1 MTPSRWLSLGVLLV
15 FCTGVQARQADPPG
29 PLNATCPVMPGEPVD
44 PDMFTDYEGKRI
56 WFCCTKC
63 KTKFARNPSAY
74 LANLPQFGGVEAAA
88 APEDADIPDEGT
100 EPSPGDP
107 ASPQPPGPEVSAPS
121 PGAAPGA
128 RVPPAAADPQQVSDP
143 TQRVVEFLGRL
154 HPIAVHFPIALLLTA
169 ALFELISLVSRSPR
183 PRHVAR
189 TCLVL
194 GALGAAVAAVFG
206 WISADFE
213 PFSGEL
219 ADTLFLHRWLGI
231 AVAAASVLCIA
242 LMLFGD
248 RTRALYRVTLFL
260 SAALVGIT
268 SYFGGDLVRGPNHLF
283 AGLWPDSSGDMVPR
297 PAAAQPS
304 SPQPAVP
311 AAQNSTQD
319 SGPRTLD
326 AFPHRSS
333 LIAQHSLDRL
343 LFASNNEE
351 AFVARR
357 DIRLARVEAPTVQ
370 PAGDHPID
378 HFIHDK
384 WREAGLPE
392 AANPPARCDD
402 AAFLRR
408 AYLDVIGV
416 IPTIEECHRF
426 LSGTEPD
433 RRERLID
440 ELLAR
445 DDDYAAHWTP
455 FWEDAL
461 GSANTELQGGIP
473 TRGNYRTWI
482 YDSFKDNTPFDV
494 LAAELIDPS
503 MPGHKAAIGAEAN
516 GKVSKVAYVKSE
528 THVDAM
534 QSAANVAQ
542 VFLGT
547 SMKCASCHSHFENDE
562 WPQQRFLAFAGMF
575 AGRDL
580 EVIRCEARTG
590 QIVAAAFPFELP
602 GMPSD
607 VPQGEDGRL
616 RRAAQL
622 LTDPL
627 NPRFARSIVNRL
639 WKRYLGLGLFEPV
652 DDFRQDR
659 APSHPELLDWLAYD
673 FMTHGYDLKHTI
685 RLILTS
691 RTYQTRYD
699 AALAD
704 SFDVSRP
711 GEPRYFRS
719 PTLRRLTA
727 EQAIDSV
734 RVATAQRLD
743 PSRRLYLDTAS
754 TALTRTLGRP
764 ASRNEISTG
773 RPDDVAIVQ
782 ALELL
787 NGDEYHSIVYSGAL
801 FQGLADPAPG
811 TSEAGGFEP
820 AVEIL
825 YRAVLSRPP
834 TPNERGLAVEYVASA
849 LDRDPPL
856 PSPNEPTEIV
866 FIDDELPE
874 GVYISLPDGWPWTT
888 DRAFRGVRSHRLAGD
903 GAQVQHHITGA
914 REPFP
919 VGPADTLFV
928 HVYIDPAD
936 PPREMLIQW
945 NDGGGDDGGWAHRAY
960 WGEDLIDFGIANSPS
975 RRPMGPLP
983 KSGEWVRLEIPAAAV
998 GFTGAARISGMS
1010 FDQAG
1015 GAVWWDRS
1023 GVVHVPENPATT
1035 PLGDLLWTL
1044 FTSPEFQYIR

>member
-1 MTPSRWLSLGVLLV
+1 M
-15 FCTGVQARQADPPG
+15 FCTGVHARQADGPA

-44 PDMFTDYEGKRI
+44 PDMFADYEGKRV
-56 WFCCTKC
+56 WFCCSKC
-63 KTKFARNPSAY
+63 KIKFQRNPGAY
-74 LANLPQFGGVEAAA
+74 LVNLPQFGGVERAT
-88 APEDADIPDEGT
+88 APEDADITDEG
-100 EPSPGDP
+100 EDPSGGDP
-107 ASPQPPGPEVSAPS
+107 PPPQNPSA
-121 PGAAPGA
+121 AT
-128 RVPPAAADPQQVSDP
+128 PPAPAQPVGGDP
-143 TQRVVEFLGRL
+143 TRRVAEFLGRL
-154 HPIAVHFPIALLLTA
+154 HPVAVHFPIALLLTA
-169 ALFELISLVSRSPR
+169 AFFELISFVSRSPR
-183 PRHVAR
+183 SRDIAR
-189 TCLVL
+189 TCLIL
-194 GALGAAVAAVFG
+194 GALGAVVAAVFG

-213 PFSGEL
+213 PFTGEL
-219 ADTLFLHRWLGI
+219 ADTLFLHRWLGV
-231 AVAAASVLCIA
+231 AVASASALCMI
-242 LMLFGD
+242 LMLLGE
-248 RTRALYRVTLFL
+248 RARVLYRLVLFS
-260 SAALVGIT
+260 SAVLVGIT
-268 SYFGGDLVRGPNHLF
+268 SYLGGDLVRGPNHLF
-283 AGLWPDSSGDMVPR
+283 AGLWGVR
-297 PAAAQPS
+297 ETG
-304 SPQPAVP
+304 PAVSP
-311 AAQNSTQD
+311 GAASAD
-319 SGPRTLD
+319 AESGTGASDAPRT
-326 AFPHRSS
+326 AERATGPGSAPGGEGPFPPTDQR
-333 LIAQHSLDRL
+333 SLDRL

-351 AFVARR
+351 ALVARR
-357 DIRLARVEAPTVQ
+357 AIRLARVQRPPGAPE
-370 PAGDHPID
+370 PDGAID
-378 HFIHDK
+378 HVIREK

-392 AANPPARCDD
+392 ADTPPALCDD
-402 AAFLRR
+402 SAFVRR
-408 AYLDVIGV
+408 VYLDVIGV
-416 IPTIEECHRF
+416 IPTIEEADRF
-426 LSGTEPD
+426 LAAPEAD
-433 RRERLID
+433 KRARLID

-473 TRGNYRTWI
+473 TRGNYRKWI

-503 MPGHKAAIGAEAN
+503 MPGHQAAIGAEAN
-516 GKVSKVAYVKSE
+516 GRVSKVAYIKSE

-580 EVIRCEARTG
+580 ELIRCEARSG

-607 VPQGEDGRL
+607 VPEGEDDRL

-627 NPRFARSIVNRL
+627 NPRFARAIVNRL

-719 PTLRRLTA
+719 PVLRRLTA

-743 PSRRLYLDTAS
+743 PSGRLYLDTAS

-773 RPDDVAIVQ
+773 RHDDVAIVQ

-787 NGDEYHSIVYSGAL
+787 NGDDYHAIVYAGSLLRSLTASAPVARDSAAL
-801 FQGLADPAPG
+801 ESSVDR
-811 TSEAGGFEP
+811 
-820 AVEIL
+820 L

-834 TPNERGLAVEYVASA
+834 TPGERRLAVEYIASA
-849 LDRDPPL
+849 LDREPPSA
-856 PSPNEPTEIV
+856 PVEPVEV
-866 FIDDELPE
+866 AFLDEELPE
-874 GVYISLPDGWPWTT
+874 GAYVSLPDGWPWSTE
-888 DRAFRGVRSHRLAGD
+888 RAFRGTRSHRLASD
-903 GAQVQHHITGA
+903 EEQVQHHITGA
-914 REPFP
+914 TVPLS
-919 VGPADTLFV
+919 VGPEDTLFV

-936 PPREMLIQW
+936 PPREILIQW

-960 WGEDLIDFGIANSPS
+960 WGEDLIEFGMADSPS

-983 KSGEWVRLEIPAAAV
+983 KSGEWVRLEVPAAAV
-998 GFTGAARISGMS
+998 GFTGAARISGIS
-1010 FDQAG
+1010 FDQVG
-1015 GAVWWDRS
+1015 GSVWWDFS
-1023 GVVHVPENPATT
+1023 GVVHVPDNPVTT